1 MGIRTHRHHRVHL
14 MPLATK
20 NGSLIVKD
28 GQIAEDC
35 ECCGTARLY
44 SWVGETLSHPGT
56 GCTFQPH
63 AYVIAPAGVPEYQE
77 ITLSYT
83 ITKTLEVTGFYP
95 SAPASLQFSRTLTR
109 PEKVV
114 SFTGLYEILRDDRF
128 FTSAWPANTWRVR
141 YWESIGFAIQTDY
154 APDEAF
160 YKVFYRTAFVKTF
173 VVGSGSPVSFSGLDT
188 ETLTSVDNISQ
199 GGSCS
204 SRNAY
209 NSVFGDNPRVLRYS
223 VAGGVAFP

>member
-1 MGIRTHRHHRVHL
+1 MLG
-14 MPLATK
+14 
-20 NGSLIVKD
+20 GSCSPCCD
-28 GQIAEDC
+28 G
-35 ECCGTARLY
+35 GTARLY

-83 ITKTLEVTGFYP
+83 ITKTLEVMGYY
-95 SAPASLQFSRTLTR
+95 SSYIGAAPASLQFSRTLTR

-114 SFTGLYEILRDDRF
+114 SFTGLYEILRDDQL

-141 YWESIGFAIQTDY
+141 YWESIGFAIQTDF

-173 VVGSGSPVSFSGLDT
+173 VVDSGSPVSFSGLDT
-188 ETLTSVDNISQ
+188 ETLTSVDNIS
-199 GGSCS
+199 GGGNCS

-209 NSVFGDNPRVLRYS
+209 NSVMGGPSDNPRVLRYS
-223 VAGGVAFP
+223 VAGSVAFP